1 MRSSAGSLE
10 LNQQQRGELERI
22 VRAKTSPQRM
32 VFRAR
37 IILAS
42 ATRLTQEQVAVQT
55 GTSRQTVGLWQTRF
69 DQSGVAGLRDAPG
82 RGRKRSLSAQ
92 AIDKVISEVVKPTVG
107 LSRWSCRKM
116 ARHAG
121 VSHASVQRLW
131 RDNDLKPHLQRV
143 FKVSKD
149 ARFEQKFWDV
159 IGVYLDPPQNAVV
172 LCCDEKSQCQAL
184 ERRQPGLPLGQGHV
198 RTRTHDYYRHGT
210 VCLFAALDYLHG
222 KIISQVAPRHR
233 HQEWLRFLKQIERQT
248 PKDLA
253 VHLILDNYSAH
264 KHPAVNTLAAH
275 TLAISSPLHSDLL
288 VMDEFGRAFLPR
300 SEPGDSRPRQFL
312 QRRGPQRSN
321 TRLHRS
327 AQPRSETLHLAG

>member
-1 MRSSAGSLE
+1 
-10 LNQQQRGELERI
+10 
-22 VRAKTSPQRM
+22 
-32 VFRAR
+32 
-37 IILAS
+37 
-42 ATRLTQEQVAVQT
+42 
-55 GTSRQTVGLWQTRF
+55 
-69 DQSGVAGLRDAPG
+69 
-82 RGRKRSLSAQ
+82 
-92 AIDKVISEVVKPTVG
+92 
-107 LSRWSCRKM
+107 M

-143 FKVSKD
+143 FKVSRD

-184 ERRQPGLPLGQGHV
+184 ERRQPGLPLGQGHI

-248 PKDLA
+248 PRDLA

-264 KHPAVNTLAAH
+264 KHPAVSTWLRTHSRFHLHYTPTSSSWMNLVERFFRDLNQEILAPGSFASVAALSEAM
-275 TLAISSPLHSDLL
+275 LAYIAQRNLAPKRYIW
-288 VMDEFGRAFLPR
+288 RAKG
-300 SEPGDSRPRQFL
+300 E
-312 QRRGPQRSN
+312 
-321 TRLHRS
+321 
-327 AQPRSETLHLAG
+327 EILAKIERARAVLKTQQ